1 MATLGKAL
9 VALGVLTLAGAV
21 WWWYAFFE
29 QVFGHDV
36 KKASHCFY
44 YTSDT
49 CSLASIVG
57 YLGDIP
63 TYSPLPFWVSIAL
76 MIIGVVLLAMTPLRS

>member
-1 MATLGKAL
+1 MATLGKVL
-9 VALGVLTLAGAV
+9 VGLGALTLAGAV

-29 QVFGHDV
+29 QVLGHDV
-36 KKASHCFY
+36 KKASQCFY
-44 YTSDT
+44 YTTDT
-49 CSLASIVG
+49 CSLASVVG